1 MTTAMCRPAI
11 IFRLV
16 AAGLLAAAAMAQT
29 TGGVFRGEVRD
40 ATDAAVPHARIEFHS
55 AATGLTVTAESNGHG
70 LYVSPNL
77 IPGLWTLHAEKTG
90 FRTEVAGPVLL
101 DVNQTVRV
109 DFGLRVG
116 EQSASMQVEA
126 SSGQMLGVESAE
138 ISQVIGAK
146 EVAEMPLNGREW
158 QQLILLSGGVNP
170 GAPGESGSPHPVN
183 VYGQRTKGNLF
194 LADGISVTS
203 SAQGRGNSFNIPLEA
218 VQEFSVQSGA
228 YSAEFGD
235 VAGAVINLQSKSGTS
250 DWHGSLFEF
259 LRNDRLDAAD
269 FFSNATGQPRN
280 PLRYNQFG
288 GSLGGPLRRG
298 RTLFFAD
305 YQATPIHNSAPM
317 VISLPPAAER
327 EGDFSADPVPVYN
340 PFNASLARSPFA
352 GNVIPPSL
360 IDPAAAAISAALP
373 FPNQFSAPGRPLAF
387 NNYAVTR
394 VSTSTVQSFDA
405 RIDHQFTQANSVFV
419 RYSWQNTDARVPSLF
434 GPPLGG
440 SLLGAGITAARL
452 QNVALGNIYQFSPS
466 LVNELRIGINRQT
479 TFLTQEDYGQNLSA
493 QFGIPGVN
501 TSPQTSGLA
510 NLSIAGLFDVGDSLL
525 TPLSLATTD
534 ENLTEKITWAHGRH
548 VFRAGIDYQR
558 GLGSTGYLV
567 YGRGFYTFLNLT
579 TSTLVGAPGGDAYA
593 SFLTGAP
600 YQILR
605 DQFSPGKAG
614 LFSSR
619 YGLFAQDDI
628 RLTSRLTVNAGLRYD
643 VMPYPREMYNRLSNF
658 DPASGTIQIAGQDAD
673 ERLVRTDYGDVAPR
687 IGLAWLPGSGG
698 KTVLRTG
705 FGVSYVDPY
714 GGAGILNSNEF
725 NAPFY
730 YVGNTTLFPFSAP
743 TVRLREG
750 PPALA
755 VPSVTAPSGNQRYL
769 VPDDRNPFSRTWSL
783 EIQRALSNNSLFS
796 ISYVG
801 TSGNRLLMASNI
813 NAAQPGATAPAARRP
828 YGSAVAEVRELSNTA
843 ESIYHSLEFRFE
855 RRFTHGFHMLGSWT
869 WSKSLDDQ
877 SNGTDNVASGGQYP
891 QDPLH
896 PSLDRGL
903 SSFDRA
909 QVLVANAVWE
919 IPFRRNAWRPLRA
932 VAAGWQ
938 LSGILTAET
947 GPPFSI
953 LMNCADVNAEGNN
966 CRPNRLAGGALTGA
980 PPSLA
985 RWFDTAAFAIPS
997 PQAWGNAGRDILR
1010 GPGGVNLDFGIARSI
1025 ALGPEAAKR
1034 RLQLRGEFFNVL
1046 NHANFGLPQASI
1058 DAPGFGAI
1066 TSSAAARQIQLGA
1079 RFEF

>member
-1 MTTAMCRPAI
+1 MCRLVLTL
-11 IFRLV
+11 RLA

-29 TGGVFRGEVRD
+29 TGGVFRGEIRD
-40 ATDAAVPHARIEFHS
+40 ATDAVVPHVRIEFHS
-55 AATGLTVTAESNGHG
+55 TATGLTVTAESNGRG

-77 IPGLWTLHAEKTG
+77 IPGAWTLRAERAG
-90 FRTEVAGPVLL
+90 FRTEVEGPVQLE
-101 DVNQTVRV
+101 VNQTVRV
-109 DFGLRVG
+109 DFALQLGK
-116 EQSASMQVEA
+116 QSESMQVEA
-126 SSGQMLGVESAE
+126 ASGQMLAVESAE
-138 ISQVIGAK
+138 LSQVIGAK

-194 LADGISVTS
+194 LADGVSVTS

-235 VAGAVINLQSKSGTS
+235 VAGAVINLQTKSGTNN
-250 DWHGSLFEF
+250 WHGALFEF
-259 LRNDRLDAAD
+259 LRNDRLDASD
-269 FFSNATGQPRN
+269 FFSNATGQPRS

-298 RTLFFAD
+298 RTLFFTD
-305 YQATPIHNSAPM
+305 YQATPIHNSGPA
-317 VISLPPAAER
+317 VTSLPTEAQR
-327 EGDFSADPVPVYN
+327 GGDFSAQAAPIYDPYSGFP
-340 PFNASLARSPFA
+340 ARSPFP

-360 IDPAAAAISAALP
+360 IDPAAAAISKVLP
-373 FPNQFSAPGRPLAF
+373 FPNQFSAPGQALAF
-387 NNYAVTR
+387 NNYAVTH

-405 RIDHQFTQANSVFV
+405 RIDHQFTQANSVFA
-419 RYSWQNTDARVPSLF
+419 RYSFQNTNADVPSLF

-440 SLLGAGITAARL
+440 SLLGAGITRARL
-452 QNVALGNIYQFSPS
+452 QNLALGNIYQFSPS
-466 LVNELRIGINRQT
+466 LFHELRIGINRQT
-479 TFLTQEDYGQNLSA
+479 TALTQEDYGQNLSA
-493 QFGIPGVN
+493 QFGIPGIN

-510 NLSIAGLFDVGDSLL
+510 NLSVVGLFDVGDSLL
-525 TPLSLATTD
+525 TPLKMATTD
-534 ENLTEKITWAHGRH
+534 ENLTEKITWARGRH

-579 TSTLVGAPGGDAYA
+579 TSTLTGTPGGNAYA

-600 YQILR
+600 YQVLQ
-605 DQFSPGKAG
+605 DQFSPGMAG
-614 LFSSR
+614 LLSSR

-628 RLTSRLTVNAGLRYD
+628 RLTPRLTVNLGLRYD
-643 VMPYPREMYNRLSNF
+643 VMPYPREMHNRLSNF
-658 DPASGTIQIAGQDAD
+658 DPSSGTIRIAGKDAE
-673 ERLVRTDYGDVAPR
+673 ERLVQTDFGDVAPR
-687 IGLAWLPGSGG
+687 IGLAWSPGNAAN
-698 KTVLRTG
+698 TVLRAG
-705 FGVSYVDPY
+705 FGVSYTDPY

-725 NAPFY
+725 NEPFY
-730 YVGNTTLFPFSAP
+730 YVGNTTIFPFTAP
-743 TVRLREG
+743 TVLLSGG
-750 PPALA
+750 PPPLA
-755 VPSVTAPSGNQRYL
+755 SPSVTTPSGNQRYL
-769 VPDDRNPFSRTWSL
+769 VPDARNPFSRTWSL
-783 EIQRALSNNSLFS
+783 EIQHALSNHSLVA

-813 NAAQPGATAPAARRP
+813 NAAQPGATAPAGRRP
-828 YGSAVAEVRELSNTA
+828 YGSAIAEVRELSDTA
-843 ESIYHSLEFRFE
+843 QSIYHGLEVRYE

-896 PSLDRGL
+896 PELDRGL
-903 SSFDRA
+903 SSFDRS

-919 IPFRRNAWRPLRA
+919 IPFGRNAWRPLRVLA
-932 VAAGWQ
+932 TGWQ

-947 GPPFSI
+947 GPPFSV

-966 CRPNRLAGGALTGA
+966 CRPNRLASGALPGGQQSITE
-980 PPSLA
+980 
-985 RWFDTAAFAIPS
+985 WFDTRAFAIPS

-1010 GPGGVNLDFGIARSI
+1010 GPGGINLDLGIARTI
-1025 ALGPEAAKR
+1025 ALAPDAAKR
-1034 RLQLRGEFFNVL
+1034 RLQLRGEFFNAL
-1046 NHANFGLPQASI
+1046 NHTNFGLPQASI
-1058 DAPGFGAI
+1058 DSPGLGAI
-1066 TSSAAARQIQLGA
+1066 TSSAPARQIQLGA

>member
-1 MTTAMCRPAI
+1 MSRLAI
-11 IFRLV
+11 TFRLA
-16 AAGLLAAAAMAQT
+16 AAGLLAAGAMAQT
-29 TGGVFRGEVRD
+29 TGGVFRGEIRD
-40 ATDAAVPHARIEFHS
+40 ATDAVVPHARIEFHS
-55 AATGLTVTAESNGHG
+55 ASTGLTVTAESNGQG
-70 LYVSPNL
+70 LYVSPDL
-77 IPGLWTLHAEKTG
+77 IPGLWSLRAERAG
-90 FRTEVAGPVLL
+90 FRTEVVGPILL
-101 DVNQTVRV
+101 EVNQTVRV
-109 DFGLRVG
+109 DFGLHVG
-116 EQSASMQVEA
+116 EQRESMQVEA
-126 SSGQMLGVESAE
+126 SSGQILAVDSAE
-138 ISQVIGAK
+138 LSQVIGAK

-158 QQLILLSGGVNP
+158 QQLILLSGGVSP

-194 LADGISVTS
+194 LADGVSVTS

-218 VQEFSVQSGA
+218 VQEFSVQSGS

-235 VAGAVINLQSKSGTS
+235 VAGAVINLQSKSGTNN
-250 DWHGSLFEF
+250 WHGSLFEF
-259 LRNDRLDAAD
+259 VRNDRLDASD

-317 VISLPPAAER
+317 VVSLPTAAQR
-327 EGDFSADPVPVYN
+327 DGDFSAQTAPIYDPFSAFP
-340 PFNASLARSPFA
+340 ARSPFA
-352 GNVIPPSL
+352 GNVIPASL
-360 IDPAAAAISAALP
+360 IDPAAAAISKALP
-373 FPNQFSAPGRPLAF
+373 FPNQLSAPGQPLAF

-394 VSTSTVQSFDA
+394 VSKSTVQSFDA
-405 RIDHQFTQANSVFV
+405 RIDHQFNQANSVFL
-419 RYSWQNTDARVPSLF
+419 RYSLQNTDARVPSLF
-434 GPPLGG
+434 GLPLGG
-440 SLLGAGITAARL
+440 SLLGAGITRARL
-452 QNVALGNIYQFSPS
+452 QNVALGNIYQFSPA
-466 LVNELRIGINRQT
+466 LFHELRIGINRQT
-479 TFLTQEDYGQNLSA
+479 TFLTQEDYGQDLSA

-510 NLSIAGLFDVGDSLL
+510 NLSVAGLFDVGDSLL
-525 TPLSLATTD
+525 TPLTLATTD
-534 ENLTEKITWAHGRH
+534 ENLTEKLTLARGRH

-579 TSTLVGAPGGDAYA
+579 TSTLAGAPGGNAYA

-605 DQFSPGKAG
+605 DQFSPGMAG
-614 LFSSR
+614 LLSWR

-628 RLTSRLTVNAGLRYD
+628 RLTSRLTVNLGIRYD
-643 VMPYPREMYNRLSNF
+643 VMPYPREMHNRLSNF
-658 DPASGTIQIAGQDAD
+658 DPASGTIRIAGQNAG
-673 ERLVRTDYGDVAPR
+673 ERLVQTDFGDVAPR
-687 IGLAWLPGSGG
+687 IGVAWSPGNAA
-698 KTVLRTG
+698 KTVLRAG
-705 FGVSYVDPY
+705 FGVSYTDPY
-714 GGAGILNSNEF
+714 GSAGILNSNEF

-743 TVRLREG
+743 TVRLSGG
-750 PPALA
+750 PPPLA
-755 VPSVTAPSGNQRYL
+755 SPSVTVPSGNQRYL
-769 VPDDRNPFSRTWSL
+769 VPDAGNPYSRTWSL
-783 EIQRALSNNSLFS
+783 ELQRALSNHSLAS

-813 NAAQPGATAPAARRP
+813 NAAQPGATAPAGRRP
-828 YGSAVAEVRELSNTA
+828 YGSAVAEIRELSNTA
-843 ESIYHSLEFRFE
+843 QSIYHGLEVRFE

-877 SNGTDNVASGGQYP
+877 SNGTDNVTGSGQYP

-896 PSLDRGL
+896 PALDRGL
-903 SSFDRA
+903 SSFDRS
-909 QVLVANAVWE
+909 QGLVANAVWE

-932 VAAGWQ
+932 IAAGWQ

-947 GPPFSI
+947 GPPFSV

-966 CRPNRLAGGALTGA
+966 CRPNRLAGGALPGA
-980 PPSLA
+980 QRSIA
-985 RWFDTAAFAIPS
+985 EWFDTRAFAIPS

-1010 GPGGVNLDFGIARSI
+1010 GPGGVTFDLGIARSI
-1025 ALGPEAAKR
+1025 ALAADAARR
-1034 RLQLRGEFFNVL
+1034 RLQLRAGFFNAL
-1046 NHANFGLPQASI
+1046 NHTNFGLPQASI
-1058 DAPGFGAI
+1058 DSPAFGAI
-1066 TSSAAARQIQLGA
+1066 TRAAPARQIQLGA